1 MKQYGIDISNHNRD
15 FVLNTNMGKHLL
27 STADFVWMKA
37 TEGRNFVDKTVCEYV
52 NEIAKLDKRVVGF
65 YHYARPDLNKATDE
79 AEHFV
84 ETAHSLSK
92 LLPDYCT
99 VLMALDWEGLSLS
112 FSTEWVEE
120 WISAVSKKVDVKPL
134 IYLSESV
141 AQSSEWKGLVSMDVG
156 LWVAKWSDVTP
167 RSGAWPFYAFHQ
179 YNSSPIDMDVF
190 NGSSE
195 QLIKYGASAI
205 SM

>member
-37 TEGRNFVDKTVCEYV
+37 TEGRNFVDKTICEYV

-84 ETAHSLSK
+84 ETVHSLSK
-92 LLPDYCT
+92 LLHDYCA

-112 FSTEWVEE
+112 FSPEWAEEWVS
-120 WISAVSKKVDVKPL
+120 IISKKVGVKPL

-179 YNSSPIDMDVF
+179 YNSSPIDMNIF
-190 NGSSE
+190 NGSCE
-195 QLIKYGASAI
+195 QLIKYGTNAI
-205 SM
+205 NI